1 MELDK
6 IENLLQLYFE
16 GETSLEQEAQLQNYF
31 TSDKVAAHLE
41 EYKPLFAAFAV
52 AREGSFNRTLELPED
67 KPKRYWIPIA
77 ASILLCVG
85 LFLTFNKQSA
95 SEQDLGT
102 YKDPEVAALKTK
114 QALFMMGNFVNKST
128 GNLNKLDAFEETTN
142 QILK

>member
-1 MELDK
+1 MELDR

-31 TSDKVAAHLE
+31 TSDKVAPHLE
-41 EYKPLFAAFAV
+41 EYKALFAAFAQT
-52 AREGSFNRTLELPED
+52 RQGGFNRTLELPQD
-67 KPKRYWIPIA
+67 KPKWHWIPIA
-77 ASILLCVG
+77 ASIVLCVG
-85 LFLTFNKQSA
+85 LFLTFNDNSN
-95 SEQDLGT
+95 SDHDLGT